1 MTFAPAPDQERA
13 SALIAHLAG
22 AGYPRCEPGLLQ
34 KASVF
39 LDLSGEDIRG
49 RLFLTCDA
57 QGQEYCLR
65 PEFTIPLCL
74 DYLASPQAGKPANFS
89 CLGKVFRI
97 RADGP
102 SEFIQAGLESF
113 GRADAAAADAE
124 ILALSLEAAAAA
136 GAPALAVTLG
146 DAGLFA
152 RTIAVLGVAP
162 VWQRRILRGHARG
175 QSLPAILAVAGDS
188 GGADHSG
195 VLAALEGADKPGARA
210 LVEDL
215 LSIAGISTVGGRSA
229 GEIAD
234 RFLEQSAL
242 KAGGGFPADKREV
255 LEKFLAIG
263 GEPDAALAQLRTLAR
278 EAKLDLTGVLD
289 EFDARLG
296 FMTAHGIDFSALH
309 FSTGFARKLDYY
321 TGFVFEARDAG
332 QPDAKPVIGGGR
344 YDRLLAQLNGGHE
357 MPAVGA
363 AIWIDRLP
371 ERAA

>member
-1 MTFAPAPDQERA
+1 MTNAPEQDEARA
-13 SALIAHLAG
+13 GALIGHLAA
-22 AGYPRCEPGLLQ
+22 AGYPRHEPKLLQ

-49 RLFLTCDA
+49 RLFLTSDA
-57 QGQEYCLR
+57 HGNEFCLR

-97 RADGP
+97 RADAP

-113 GRADAAAADAE
+113 GRTDHAAADAE
-124 ILALSLEAAAAA
+124 ILALSLEATAAA
-136 GAPALAVTLG
+136 GAPKLAVTLG

-152 RTIAVLGVAP
+152 RAVAALGVAP

-175 QSLPAILAVAGDS
+175 QSLAALLDVAGNM

-210 LVEDL
+210 LVQDL

-242 KAGGGFPADKREV
+242 KAGGGFPADKRAV
-255 LEKFLAIG
+255 LEQFLAIG
-263 GEPDAALAQLRTLAR
+263 GEPDAALAQLRALAAD
-278 EAKLDLTGVLD
+278 AKLDLTAVLD

-296 FMTAHGIDFSALH
+296 FMTAHGIDVSALH
-309 FSTGFARKLDYY
+309 FSTDFARKLDYY
-321 TGFVFEARDAG
+321 TGFVFEARDAAH
-332 QPDAKPVIGGGR
+332 PDAKPIIGGGR
-344 YDRLLAQLNGGHE
+344 YDRLLAQLNSGHE
-357 MPAVGA
+357 VPAVGA
-363 AIWIDRLP
+363 AIWMERLP